1 MVGLSNSVSEAR
13 RLIIQGG
20 AYLNEKRLANPNLLI
35 TENDFKNGEVI
46 LRAGKKKHRR
56 IKITP

>member
-1 MVGLSNSVSEAR
+1 MVGLSKSVSEAR

-35 TENDFKNGEVI
+35 TESDLKKGEI
-46 LRAGKKKHRR
+46 LLRAGKKKYHS
-56 IKITP
+56 IKFNS